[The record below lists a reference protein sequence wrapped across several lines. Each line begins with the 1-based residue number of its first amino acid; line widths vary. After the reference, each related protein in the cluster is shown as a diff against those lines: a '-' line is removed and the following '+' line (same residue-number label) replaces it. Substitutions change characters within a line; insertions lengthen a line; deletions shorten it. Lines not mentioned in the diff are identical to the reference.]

1 MRKRLFKGLAAA
13 VLAVAITGGATTA
26 APKPAQ
32 AAGEIWLDIAVQVAT
47 SLFGGSGGG
56 GADLERAK
64 QEIIA
69 AVNASKQEILNHI
82 DAIASA
88 DVRACAQSG
97 TLLISQIDA
106 MDEFTLPVFMQ
117 NSVNCATLASA
128 YFDAVQSLPAAD
140 AIGKLIGEIYSI
152 AMVAFVKIG
161 FTTEEL
167 LDSLIRTYEA
177 VVTKLAPTCRAHT
190 THEPNAPTELWYD
203 CVAYNGD
210 TASDFGRPPLPS
222 QFYRAIENAATRNTS
237 RATAQAALP
246 QLRALQG

>member
-1 MRKRLFKGLAAA
+1 MYHQVRKRLVKWLAAA
-13 VLAVAITGGATTA
+13 VLTVTITGGVTAA

-32 AAGEIWLDIAVQVAT
+32 AAGWIDIAVEVAI
-47 SLFGGSGGG
+47 SLYSGSGGG
-56 GADLERAK
+56 GGDLERAK
-64 QEIIA
+64 QEIIN

-88 DVRACAQSG
+88 DVRACAQAG

-106 MDEFTLPVFMQ
+106 MDEYTLPVFMQ
-117 NSVNCATLASA
+117 NSVNCATLASS

-140 AIGKLIGEIYSI
+140 AIGKLIGEIYAI
-152 AMVAFVKIG
+152 AMVAFVKVG

-177 VVTKLAPTCRAHT
+177 VVTKLAPTCREWKVR
-190 THEPNAPTELWYD
+190 EPGVPVEIWYE

-210 TASDFGRPPLPS
+210 KATDFGPPLD
-222 QFYRAIENAATRNTS
+222 RAAIANEATRNTS
-237 RATAQAALP
+237 RAVAVASLP
-246 QLRALQG
+246 RLRALRG